1 VQRPYVGITN
11 HSGIG
16 SLEWDRVKHP
26 IHGIRGEKPKNKT
39 HPYRPRVGHPA
50 ESKPAPL
57 KNQSQGCGTRTEN
70 ATPKGVWWVG
80 RPA

>member
-1 VQRPYVGITN
+1 VLRPYVGITN

-26 IHGIRGEKPKNKT
+26 IHGIRGERPKNKT

-50 ESKPAPL
+50 
-57 KNQSQGCGTRTEN
+57 GG
-70 ATPKGVWWVG
+70 
-80 RPA
+80 